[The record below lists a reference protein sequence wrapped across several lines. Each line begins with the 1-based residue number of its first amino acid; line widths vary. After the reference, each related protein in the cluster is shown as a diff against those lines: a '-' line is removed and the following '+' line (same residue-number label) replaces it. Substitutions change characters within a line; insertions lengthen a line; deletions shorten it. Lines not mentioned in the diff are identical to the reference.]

1 MLIHVIRTNDQY
13 DYVKDFMLD
22 RLIDS
27 HSIVRF
33 RRSGGWVTV
42 GEEPIRLH
50 KQHRIVTGPERRTVH
65 DRG

>member
-22 RLIDS
+22 RLIES

-42 GEEPIRLH
+42 GDEPIRLN
-50 KQHRIVTGPERRTVH
+50 KQHRIFIGRERRTQH
-65 DRG
+65 DR